1 MIKYYWAKIAE
12 NGQLEDALDI
22 VKSQTRAKAFD
33 YTFNTVEGGDFSE
46 LMNQFQFTIYFQN

>member
-22 VKSQTRAKAFD
+22 VKSQTIAKAFD
-33 YTFNTVEGGDFSE
+33 YTFNIVEGGDFCE
-46 LMNQFQFTIYFQN
+46 LMNQIQLTIYFQN

>member
-12 NGQLEDALDI
+12 NGQLEDALDV
-22 VKSQTRAKAFD
+22 VKSQMKAKAFD
-33 YTFNTVEGGDFSE
+33 YTFNTVEGGDFCE